1 MSKERIRISVQELID
16 LMVENRTIT
25 KKTADEFIRVL
36 LSTIE
41 DALINGEPVKVKG
54 LGTFKSQWNEPR
66 RSVDV
71 NTGEEIIIEGYYRAV
86 FIPETSLRDTINEP
100 FAHLEPV
107 VIESPEEKTEEVLQD
122 VVDEIDESRS
132 IDKDE
137 PLRVFEEQA
146 EEIKELLSEIN
157 SISSQ
162 KPIEPVIE
170 KKEEKPLV
178 LEPEEIEKVLR
189 DMEEVDAD
197 DMDEA
202 TQVED
207 DDILDDDD
215 IFIEDEE
222 PIVIPEQKPK
232 HVKVVDSFDVVRD
245 LSLLRSGDDEQ
256 LEKEKIEY
264 SDEEVIKTDIDGEL
278 DSEFVEEDELIVA
291 EPVTEPISDTEIGL
305 SEEKG
310 SDEKS
315 EEENVEFDNE
325 EVVEI
330 DDKDKS
336 ASELVEEGSDAEKE
350 EQTVE
355 EPIFI
360 PGFDTGLGSSEE
372 REETTSVEKIDDK
385 PKLTKADK
393 KDEKSK
399 VPKILIYLLI
409 LFALVAIAWFVI
421 NLRKY
426 SEFKN
431 SQKKIENLMDS
442 TAEAL
447 RVKEI
452 ADMLAR
458 QDSAFVT
465 LDSLELD
472 NDSINFTNDPKT
484 SGADTAKPIKK
495 IEEKKVEKKEEKK
508 VEKKE
513 EKKTNTVVVSSDNVF
528 NAKRSYNEILAT
540 ERMVAGSRL
549 TTFAKKYYG
558 NAVFWVYIYEANK
571 SKIANPNKVSIG
583 IEVKIPKLDPKLID
597 TGNPECINYA
607 KKLQTKYLAQ

>member
-189 DMEEVDAD
+189 DMEEVDTD

-278 DSEFVEEDELIVA
+278 DSELVKDVEAEDDELIV
-291 EPVTEPISDTEIGL
+291 VEPIIKPSSDAEIEL
-305 SEEKG
+305 SEEIDREK
-310 SDEKS
+310 KS
-315 EEENVEFDNE
+315 EIVDVESDNE

-330 DDKDKS
+330 DDKDKL

-360 PGFDTGLGSSEE
+360 PGFDTGLGFSEE
-372 REETTSVEKIDDK
+372 KEETTSVEKIDDK

-442 TAEAL
+442 TVEAL

-472 NDSINFTNDPKT
+472 NDSINFTNDPQT

-495 IEEKKVEKKEEKK
+495 IEEKK

>member
-245 LSLLRSGDDEQ
+245 LSLLLPRD
-256 LEKEKIEY
+256 
-264 SDEEVIKTDIDGEL
+264 DEEVENENMEYSEEKDLEIDNNDEL
-278 DSEFVEEDELIVA
+278 ESELVKDVEAEDDELIV
-291 EPVTEPISDTEIGL
+291 VEPIIKPSSDAEIEL
-305 SEEKG
+305 SEEIDREK
-310 SDEKS
+310 KS
-315 EEENVEFDNE
+315 EIVDVESDNE

-336 ASELVEEGSDAEKE
+336 AIELVEEGSDAEKE

-360 PGFDTGLGSSEE
+360 PGFDTGLGFSEE

-472 NDSINFTNDPKT
+472 NDSINFTNDPQT
-484 SGADTAKPIKK
+484 LGADTAKPIKK

-508 VEKKE
+508 
-513 EKKTNTVVVSSDNVF
+513 TNTVVVFSDNVF

>member
-245 LSLLRSGDDEQ
+245 LSLLLPRD
-256 LEKEKIEY
+256 
-264 SDEEVIKTDIDGEL
+264 DEEVENENMEYSEEKDLEIDNNDEL
-278 DSEFVEEDELIVA
+278 ESELVKDVEAEDDELIV
-291 EPVTEPISDTEIGL
+291 VEPIIKPSSDAEIEL
-305 SEEKG
+305 SEEIDREK
-310 SDEKS
+310 KS
-315 EEENVEFDNE
+315 EIVDVESDNE

-336 ASELVEEGSDAEKE
+336 AIELVEEGSDAEKE

-360 PGFDTGLGSSEE
+360 PGFDTGLGFSEE
-372 REETTSVEKIDDK
+372 KEETTSVEKIDDK

-472 NDSINFTNDPKT
+472 NDSINFTNDPQT
-484 SGADTAKPIKK
+484 LGADTAKPIKK
-495 IEEKKVEKKEEKK
+495 IEEKK